1 MSAVRFL
8 RNQKCENGNRYREEV
23 LSIDEEDRA
32 LLAQSVP
39 LVVDLLRSPRLQGVL
54 SMLAKEL
61 LGEQSTRSGRQEVR
75 EFLRTMG
82 EEFPTIVIDYEL
94 SKDEP
99 DTYGYTPEVE
109 LEEGSGLGNVMIR
122 INGKVSDPKVVA

>member
-8 RNQKCENGNRYREEV
+8 RDQKCENGYRYREEV
-23 LSIDEEDRA
+23 LSIDDEDRV

-39 LVVDLLRSPRLQGVL
+39 LVVVLLRSPRLQGVL

-61 LGEQSTRSGRQEVR
+61 LGQQSTRSGRQEVR
-75 EFLRTMG
+75 EFLRAMS
-82 EEFPTIVIDYEL
+82 EKFPTIVIDYVL
-94 SKDEP
+94 SKDET

-109 LEEGSGLGNVMIR
+109 LEEGSELGNVMIR